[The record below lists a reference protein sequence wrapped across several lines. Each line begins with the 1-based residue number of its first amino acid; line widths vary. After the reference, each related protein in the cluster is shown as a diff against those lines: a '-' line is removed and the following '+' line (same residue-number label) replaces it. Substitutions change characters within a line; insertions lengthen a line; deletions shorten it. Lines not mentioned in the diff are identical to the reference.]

1 MEGIQIKMIDRE
13 AILFLV
19 QELEDFEKDK
29 ALRSG
34 LAAAAN
40 VFKVGGRRRLRQR
53 MKNPLGKT
61 GNLLRSFT
69 TRVKKSKPGALSGFK
84 GGKEGGPHAK
94 WLDKG
99 TQERFYYTKKNHRKK
114 SVGKIPGMASG
125 FQLHFW
131 DTTRNQDYPK
141 AVDALY
147 KGVERA
153 VQRIN
158 DRRK

>member
-13 AILFLV
+13 AVLYLV

-34 LAAAAN
+34 LSAAAN
-40 VFKVGGRRRLRQR
+40 VFKVGGRRRLRAR
-53 MKNPLGKT
+53 MKNPAGVK

-69 TRVKKSKPGALSGFK
+69 IRVKRSKPGALSGFK
-84 GGKEGGPHAK
+84 VDEGADGSHAWLIDQGTKERYH
-94 WLDKG
+94 
-99 TQERFYYTKKNHRKK
+99 KKSGK
-114 SVGKIPGMASG
+114 SVGRIPGKNSG

-131 DTTRNQDYPK
+131 EDTRNQDYPK
-141 AVDALY
+141 AMDKLY
-147 KGVERA
+147 QGVERA